1 MSGAALGAL
10 LVHLE
15 TLEARVAELSRPRHP
30 EDYGVQ
36 TLRLSPTEERILMA
50 LLPPGEVV
58 HRDALIARVWPEIAD
73 AGLVGESAHLLRVH
87 MSRTRGRLRTGWRI
101 PTANTRGEYVLLAPD
116 QPLPAGYHPFVPS
129 PPPGLN
135 AAGRAPC
142 PECDG
147 QMAEKSKRCIRCSI
161 RLRAARA
168 QPSRVACPDCAAWMD
183 GRSTRCYRC
192 DLARRQHRQGAVA

>member
-1 MSGAALGAL
+1 VKAVCMSGAALGAL

-58 HRDALIARVWPEIAD
+58 HREALIARVWPEVEA

-87 MSRTRGRLRTGWRI
+87 MSR
-101 PTANTRGEYVLLAPD
+101 
-116 QPLPAGYHPFVPS
+116 
-129 PPPGLN
+129 
-135 AAGRAPC
+135 
-142 PECDG
+142 
-147 QMAEKSKRCIRCSI
+147 IRCSI